1 MSDLIHSKL
10 VSVVLPA
17 YNETGNIALIAEKL
31 EDVLKPLNYRYEII
45 FINDGSKDSTQE
57 LIISLASS
65 NQNIHYIELSRNFGH
80 QNALKA
86 GIDMAS
92 GDCVISMDCDMQ
104 HPPELITEFV
114 RKWEEGYEVVY
125 SIRKESKELTGFKRS
140 TSKLFYSMI
149 NSMSDINLEAGTADF
164 RLLDRKVVNI
174 FCNLSENEPFIRGLI
189 KWLGFKQFAIEYNPS
204 NRFAGKS
211 QYTLKK
217 MMRFALQGITSFSTK
232 PLYTAVYLGF
242 MFSMLSLLYIPYV
255 IHALYTG
262 QDVAGWASV
271 IMTIVFFGGVQL
283 IILGIIGI
291 YIGKLFMQSKQR
303 PTYIIRSTSLK
314 TNL

>member
-1 MSDLIHSKL
+1 MKQHTNSKL
-10 VSVVLPA
+10 VSIVLPA
-17 YNETGNIALIAEKL
+17 YNENGNIPIITTRLQEILI
-31 EDVLKPLNYRYEII
+31 PLDYKYEII
-45 FINDGSKDSTQE
+45 FVNDGSKDSTQQ
-57 LIISLASS
+57 IIESVAASHD
-65 NQNIHYIELSRNFGH
+65 NIHFIELSRNFGH

-104 HPPELITEFV
+104 HPPEVILRFLE
-114 RKWEEGYEVVY
+114 KWEEGYEVVY
-125 SIRKESKELTGFKRS
+125 SIRQESKELSSFKKS

-164 RLLDRKVVNI
+164 RLLDRKVVDI
-174 FCNLSENEPFIRGLI
+174 FCNFSENEPFIRGLV
-189 KWLGFKQFAIEYNPS
+189 KWLGFKQIGIDYSPS
-204 NRFAGKS
+204 NRHSGES

-242 MFSMLSLLYIPYV
+242 IFSFLSLLYIPYV
-255 IHALYTG
+255 IHAFYTG
-262 QDVAGWASV
+262 QEVAGWASV

-283 IILGIIGI
+283 MILGIIGI

-303 PTYIIRSTSLK
+303 PNYIIRNTSINK
-314 TNL
+314 

>member
-1 MSDLIHSKL
+1 MNNSTSSKL
-10 VSVVLPA
+10 ISVVLPA
-17 YNETGNIALIAEKL
+17 YNETGNIKLIAEKL
-31 EDVLKPLNYRYEII
+31 EEVLMPLNYRYEII
-45 FINDGSKDSTQE
+45 FVNDGSKDSTQE
-57 LIISLASS
+57 IVTSLASS
-65 NQNIHYIELSRNFGH
+65 NKNIHFIELSRNFGH

-104 HPPELITEFV
+104 HPPEIIIDFV
-114 RKWEEGYEVVY
+114 KKWEEGYEVVY
-125 SIRKESKELTGFKRS
+125 SIRKESKDLTGFKRS

-164 RLLDRKVVNI
+164 RLLDRKVANI
-174 FCNLSENEPFIRGLI
+174 FSNLSENEPFIRGLI
-189 KWLGFKQFAIEYNPS
+189 KWLGFRQFAIEYIPS
-204 NRFAGKS
+204 NRHAGES
-211 QYTLKK
+211 QYTFQK
-217 MMRFALQGITSFSTK
+217 MIRFALQGITSFSTK

-242 MFSMLSLLYIPYV
+242 TFSLLSLLYIPYV
-255 IHALYTG
+255 IYAFYTG
-262 QDVAGWASV
+262 REVAGWASV

-283 IILGIIGI
+283 MILGIIGI

-314 TNL
+314 TYN

>member
-1 MSDLIHSKL
+1 MNQRTHSKL
-10 VSVVLPA
+10 VSIVLPA
-17 YNETGNIALIAEKL
+17 YNENGNILVIAARLQEIL
-31 EDVLKPLNYRYEII
+31 TPLDYKYEII
-45 FINDGSKDSTQE
+45 FVNDGSKDSTQQ
-57 LIISLASS
+57 IIESVAAS
-65 NQNIHYIELSRNFGH
+65 NEDIHFIELSRNFGH

-86 GIDMAS
+86 GMDMAS

-104 HPPELITEFV
+104 HPPEVILQFLE
-114 RKWEEGYEVVY
+114 KWEEGYEVVY
-125 SIRKESKELTGFKRS
+125 SIRQESKELSSFKKS

-164 RLLDRKVVNI
+164 RLLDRKVVDI
-174 FCNLSENEPFIRGLI
+174 FCNFSENEPFIRGLV
-189 KWLGFKQFAIEYNPS
+189 KWLGFKQIGIDYSPS
-204 NRFAGKS
+204 NRHSGES

-242 MFSMLSLLYIPYV
+242 IFSLLSLLYIPYV

-262 QDVAGWASV
+262 QEVAGWASV

-283 IILGIIGI
+283 MILGIIGI

-303 PTYIIRSTSLK
+303 PNYIIRNTSIK
-314 TNL
+314 NQ